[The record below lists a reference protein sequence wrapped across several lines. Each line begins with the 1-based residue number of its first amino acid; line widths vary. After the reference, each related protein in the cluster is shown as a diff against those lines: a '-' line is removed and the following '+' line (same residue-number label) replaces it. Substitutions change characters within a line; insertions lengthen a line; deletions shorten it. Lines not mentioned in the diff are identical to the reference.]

1 MNCSH
6 SFLLFIWY
14 LPFGGQR
21 PSDGEEGVQS
31 SLRASLSAL
40 HNLLTAVTYPVLAA
54 HKNQS
59 ITNGG
64 EGSIKSLLVQLLAR
78 TSHL

>member
-40 HNLLTAVTYPVLAA
+40 YNLLTAVTYPVLAV
-54 HKNQS
+54 HRNRKS
-59 ITNGG
+59 INNKGD
-64 EGSIKSLLVQLLAR
+64 Q
-78 TSHL
+78 